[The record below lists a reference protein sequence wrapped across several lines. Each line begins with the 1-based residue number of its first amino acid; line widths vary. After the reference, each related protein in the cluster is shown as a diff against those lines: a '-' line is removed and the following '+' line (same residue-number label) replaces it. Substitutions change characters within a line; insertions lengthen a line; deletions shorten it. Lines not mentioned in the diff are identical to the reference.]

1 MNESILRLPAVKLA
15 TGLGRSQ
22 IYEMVK
28 RGTFPGPIQLT
39 RRAVGWLQSEV
50 QRWIEARKVERDRS

>member
-1 MNESILRLPAVKLA
+1 MNESFLRLPAVKIT

-22 IYEMVK
+22 IYEMIK
-28 RGTFPGPIQLT
+28 GGTFPAPVKLT

-50 QRWIEARKVERDRS
+50 QRWIEARKAERDRN